1 MFEPLTRPLI
11 IIIISIV
18 VFREFELPGMEYIL
32 TVFYAGFFVVLVMI
46 VGMIKNKL
54 LPLKRTPDGN
64 PKPAIY
70 STRAIEY

>member
-32 TVFYAGFFVVLVMI
+32 TVFYAGFCCI
-46 VGMIKNKL
+46 SYDCRN
-54 LPLKRTPDGN
+54 D
-64 PKPAIY
+64 
-70 STRAIEY
+70 